1 MKFTELKQH
10 LSEKGVQPIYLFEGE
25 ELYFREK
32 GKAMIKAFVAQPDF
46 NYTVYDKR
54 SGLKELVASVFTLPF
69 LSEKR
74 MVVAE
79 EFYPTE
85 KEYSQIK
92 QLFETPVD
100 TSVLVIVN
108 SGAKKAGAC
117 DLKKKPNVT
126 YVDCARADD
135 AMVTKWIF
143 ITFKRANIAADG
155 GVCNAI
161 QQYCCS
167 DMARVEKEVEK
178 LKEYAGEGGK
188 ITLRDVNELVYKDSE
203 YKLYELTQAAA
214 RKDYTQ
220 FVQIMD
226 SMVGK
231 GFDENAFLNSLCA
244 YFRTLA
250 EVSAF
255 QGNDQ
260 RTAEALGMKEY
271 AVKKSREQVARF
283 PKGMAQSYYTEI
295 YETLAAARE
304 GKITFPTAL
313 KTVVEKIFFKTY

>member
-1 MKFTELKQH
+1 
-10 LSEKGVQPIYLFEGE
+10 VQPVYLFEGE

-32 GKAMIKAFVAQPDF
+32 GKAMLKAACVSQAEF
-46 NYTVYDKR
+46 NYTVFDKKA
-54 SGLKELVASVFTLPF
+54 GLKELVASVFTLPF

-74 MVVAE
+74 MVVIE
-79 EFYPTE
+79 DFYPTE
-85 KEYSQIK
+85 KEYAAFLK
-92 QLFETPVD
+92 PLFETPVD

-108 SGAKKAGAC
+108 GGGAKKAGVC

-126 YVDCARADD
+126 YVDWSRADD
-135 AMVTKWIF
+135 ATVAKWIF

-220 FVQIMD
+220 FMQIMD

-231 GFDENAFLNSLCA
+231 GLDENAFLNSLCA

-250 EVSAF
+250 EVSALEGSDARAA
-255 QGNDQ
+255 Q
-260 RTAEALGMKEY
+260 ALGMKEY
-271 AVKKSREQVARF
+271 AVKKSREQAARF
-283 PKGMAQSYYTEI
+283 KRGEPQMYYTEI
-295 YETLAAARE
+295 FETLAAARSGE
-304 GKITFPTAL
+304 ITFPTAL
-313 KTVVEKIFFKTY
+313 KMVIEKIFFKTY